1 MPTLEH
7 SAKVFQ
13 YSKDQGNHSVGHTTQ
28 YSMSDV
34 VEGHATIYVC
44 FYKTYTKKTC
54 LDYSLQGLC
63 T

>member
-13 YSKDQGNHSVGHTTQ
+13 YSKDQGNHSVGHITQ

-34 VEGHATIYVC
+34 VEDHATIYVLTTDV
-44 FYKTYTKKTC
+44 FVNYKTYVHTLKRH
-54 LDYSLQGLC
+54 G
-63 T
+63 